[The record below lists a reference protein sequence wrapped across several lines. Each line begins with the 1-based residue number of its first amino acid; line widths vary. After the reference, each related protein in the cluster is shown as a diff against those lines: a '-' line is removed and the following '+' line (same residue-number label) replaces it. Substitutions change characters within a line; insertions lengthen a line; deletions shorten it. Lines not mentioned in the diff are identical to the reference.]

1 MSPLSLTERPRL
13 SARARLQMD
22 KVTGRPILLYPEGV
36 LVLNATGEAIVDLCR
51 GDLTLQEII
60 ARLAAKYQAP
70 ADDVARDVIAYLD
83 RLRTINLLETSAAHG

>member
-1 MSPLSLTERPRL
+1 MTPLSPMERPKL

-36 LVLNATGEAIVDLCR
+36 LVLNSTGQAIMDLCN
-51 GDLTLQEII
+51 GETTLQEII

-70 ADDVARDVIAYLD
+70 PEEISKDVMGYLD
-83 RLRTINLLETSAAHG
+83 RLRSINLLETSGATG